1 MVINLIPWNPV
12 YQPDGPFFAA
22 PVDGAVEAFQG
33 ILRSTYGLH
42 CTIRQEKG
50 QDIAG
55 APSCCENRQ
64 HLACKASKQ
73 RHPTPARNAEHA
85 CKVVSTHCCGIWKAW
100 TDKQSKC

>member
-22 PVDGAVEAFQG
+22 PVEGAVEAFQS

-55 APSCCENRQ
+55 GQA
-64 HLACKASKQ
+64 
-73 RHPTPARNAEHA
+73 
-85 CKVVSTHCCGIWKAW
+85 
-100 TDKQSKC
+100 

>member
-22 PVDGAVEAFQG
+22 PVEGAVEAFQS

-55 APSCCENRQ
+55 GCRGFCFNITCRRQ
-64 HLACKASKQ
+64 LLQSKQ
-73 RHPTPARNAEHA
+73 MLADGNLELLA
-85 CKVVSTHCCGIWKAW
+85 
-100 TDKQSKC
+100 QSAS